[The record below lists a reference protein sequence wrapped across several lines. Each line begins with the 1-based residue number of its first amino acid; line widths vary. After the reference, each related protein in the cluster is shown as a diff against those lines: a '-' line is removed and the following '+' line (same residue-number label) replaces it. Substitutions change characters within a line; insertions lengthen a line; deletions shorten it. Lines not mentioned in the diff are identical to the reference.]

1 MKNSKIEWC
10 DHTVNFWWGCSEVS
24 AACRNCYA
32 RTISKRFGKDCWGKK
47 PRIFRLEKAAAE
59 CLNLNDSANRRG
71 VVETVF
77 VNSMSD
83 FFDVDVAPE
92 IRIALWR
99 LFVNCENLRF
109 MVLTKR
115 ANVMANHID
124 LYADKIPP
132 NVHFGITAENQKCL
146 NERMAVLEKFGR
158 KVFLSCEPLLEE
170 IDISSYLDKID
181 WVICG
186 GETGRN
192 ARYFNPMWAQN
203 IFEQIRKCGR
213 YPRERASAVPF
224 FFKKFGDNKANV
236 KTGEE
241 WHVLTVREYPQWHSK
256 GGVE

>member
-1 MKNSKIEWC
+1 MKNTKIEWC
-10 DHTVNFWWGCSEVS
+10 DHTVNFWWGCTEVS
-24 AACRNCYA
+24 EACKNCYA
-32 RTISKRFGKDCWGKK
+32 RAIAKRFGKDCWGKK

-158 KVFLSCEPLLEE
+158 KVFLSCEPLLGE
-170 IDISSYLDKID
+170 IDISAYAERID
-181 WVICG
+181 WVIVG
-186 GETGRN
+186 GENAPILKCRN
-192 ARYFNPMWAQN
+192 FDSRHANKLLRQAQEHH
-203 IFEQIRKCGR
+203 IP
-213 YPRERASAVPF
+213 Y
-224 FFKKFGDNKANV
+224 FFKSKGKRHNFYDLKCKSVSEPMA
-236 KTGEE
+236 T
-241 WHVLTVREYPQWHSK
+241 REYPAWHNK
-256 GGVE
+256 WDGVL